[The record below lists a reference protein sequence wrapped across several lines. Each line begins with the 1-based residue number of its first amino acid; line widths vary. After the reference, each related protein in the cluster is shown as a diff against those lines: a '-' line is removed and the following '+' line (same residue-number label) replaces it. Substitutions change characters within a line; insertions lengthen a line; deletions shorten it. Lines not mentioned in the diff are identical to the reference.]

1 MAQTCYI
8 IYIWALSALGAALNR
23 MGYCDMNRKKLMALL
38 LALAVCLPLLCG
50 RTDAAYNA
58 TYTWTLTED
67 GTLTVRGVAG
77 SSGDMGDLG
86 VSNPWGKYKDK
97 ILRVELYG
105 PLYNIGSGAFYYCKN
120 LESVSLCEG
129 IQYIDPNAFSS
140 CTSLKR
146 VTLPASLRAV
156 NEAFAGCT
164 ALEEINFTSASD
176 GHTVELLGG
185 AFSSCTALKS
195 LTLPGNLSQLYS
207 YSFSGCTSLTSV
219 SVPTGVTTFNC
230 DAFQSCTALKEITFQ
245 GAVPQNVYDSFKGCA
260 DDLTVRFDCRYA
272 DSFTADPDTGLW
284 HGARLAAVHTPIYH
298 KAQEATCTK
307 AGWAAYETC
316 SRCSYTTYQEIPA
329 GHTPVTAPAV
339 APTVGIDGQTEGSR
353 CERCGTVLTA
363 QTVIPAWI
371 TAASCENGTL
381 TLRLSEHA
389 GGQLVLA
396 AYCGGQMMQAYFPEP
411 SDGVCTLSVEVADS
425 FTWKAFFLTDDHT
438 PAQYAY
444 DLSF

>member
-129 IQYIDPNAFSS
+129 IQYIDPKAFSS

-284 HGARLAAVHTPIYH
+284 HGARLAAVHTP
-298 KAQEATCTK
+298 
-307 AGWAAYETC
+307 
-316 SRCSYTTYQEIPA
+316 
-329 GHTPVTAPAV
+329 VTDHPAV

-381 TLRLSEHA
+381 TLHLSEHA
-389 GGQLVLA
+389 SGQLVLA

-411 SDGVCTLSVEVADS
+411 SDGVCTLSVEAADS